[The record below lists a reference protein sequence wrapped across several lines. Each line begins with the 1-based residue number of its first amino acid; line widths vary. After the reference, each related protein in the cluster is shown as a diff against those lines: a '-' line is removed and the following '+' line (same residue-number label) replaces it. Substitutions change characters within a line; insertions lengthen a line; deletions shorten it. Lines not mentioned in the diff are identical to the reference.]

1 MTQCSNAN
9 NKNEIVVTFHLI
21 SYRPMMKLNWKK
33 KSNNLLVARLLAHID
48 LHSRHGGGGGG
59 GAIFL
64 KQYEQRI
71 NDPLHRKEK

>member
-33 KSNNLLVARLLAHID
+33 KSNNLPVARLLAHLD
-48 LHSRHGGGGGG
+48 LHSRHGG

-64 KQYEQRI
+64 KQYEKRI